1 MGWVGSSC
9 CLESS
14 GSRLAGAAWVDQR
27 PTGRVVILSF
37 LLGGM
42 CYVAGHSAP
51 RASRSLGRPGTAAA
65 AAPNPVPGP
74 SLHPCTLQL
83 QG

>member
-27 PTGRVVILSF
+27 PTGRAVILSF
-37 LLGGM
+37 LLGGT
-42 CYVAGHSAP
+42 CCVAGHSAP
-51 RASRSLGRPGTAAA
+51 RASKSPGRPGTAA

-74 SLHPCTLQL
+74 SPHPCMLQL